1 MAAPFR
7 YKRLGYLV
15 LEVPDMERSTRF
27 ATEVFGLD
35 LVSEAA
41 DGSRCFRGSLHHH
54 DIIFRP
60 ANKPMVSRSA
70 WEVENGSELDKAFD
84 HFMRLGFGATWV
96 GEDECRQLEIE
107 RAFRTVDS
115 VLGLTW
121 EFFVD
126 MTVVPSPR
134 TNRLTRF
141 QGGKHFGLTVP
152 NGKTASRY
160 LIDDMGF
167 LLSDYFEG
175 DVVTLLRAWPNPNHH
190 SIALIGGSDGPVRFH
205 HVAFMVDEIDDI
217 GRLFNRAKRMDV
229 DIHFGIGRHP
239 TSGSIHLY
247 IYDHDNFVW
256 EYTLGMEQFP
266 ESGARQARRMSSAA
280 EDFDLW
286 GAVPDNN
293 RKNELPEVLTRMPKR
308 LEAVRTQSP

>member
-1 MAAPFR
+1 MGAPFR
-7 YKRLGYLV
+7 YNRLGYLV
-15 LEVPDMERSTRF
+15 LDVPDIERSTRF

-41 DGSRCFRGSLHHH
+41 DGSRCFRGGVHHH

-60 ANKPMVSRSA
+60 ARKAMTARSA
-70 WEVENGSELDKAFD
+70 WEVENAAELDKAFA
-84 HFMRLGFGATWV
+84 HFTQRGFSPAWVAT
-96 GEDECRQLEIE
+96 EECRQLEIE
-107 RAFRTVDS
+107 KAFRAVDP

-121 EFFVD
+121 EFFID

-134 TNRLTRF
+134 TNPLTSF
-141 QGGKHFGLTVP
+141 QGGKHFGLVVED
-152 NGKTASRY
+152 GKTASR
-160 LIDDMGF
+160 LLLDDMGF
-167 LLSDYFEG
+167 LLSDYFED

-190 SIALIGGSDGPVRFH
+190 SIALLGGSDGPVRFH
-205 HVAFMVDEIDDI
+205 HVAFMVDTIDDI
-217 GRLFNRAKRMDV
+217 GRLFNRAKRMNV

-247 IYDHDNFVW
+247 LYDHDNFVW

-266 ESGARQARRMSSAA
+266 ETGARAARRMSSQP

-286 GAVPDNN
+286 GAVPDNS
-293 RKNELPEVLTRMPKR
+293 RKFELPEVLSRAPAR
-308 LEAVRTQSP
+308 LEAIPAQAS